1 MLFLSLVFVYIVKGA
16 ENKIISEFPLLR
28 RMRRYSMKKIIL
40 TLSGVLFVI
49 VTGCSLLIC
58 MMNGIPNLDQPAAAF
73 YLAKAILLSFSL
85 PLVTLGL
92 FVHCLQLRRK
102 LDKKNLLF
110 RNVLGDHFPEGN
122 PNDYYCTCFSA
133 NLRAISIHAEVF
145 LKRNY
150 GGCCKRL
157 TLIIP
162 GIRSLWQMPGICV
175 LQTKKVCCI

>member
-1 MLFLSLVFVYIVKGA
+1 
-16 ENKIISEFPLLR
+16 
-28 RMRRYSMKKIIL
+28 MKKIIL

-110 RNVLGDHFPEGN
+110 RNAMKELIKNRQTSCRDSGDSDFQSFKIHLPVCSV
-122 PNDYYCTCFSA
+122 PLPKIPISAKKIRRTCWI
-133 NLRAISIHAEVF
+133 L
-145 LKRNY
+145 
-150 GGCCKRL
+150 L
-157 TLIIP
+157 TNF
-162 GIRSLWQMPGICV
+162 
-175 LQTKKVCCI
+175 K

>member
-1 MLFLSLVFVYIVKGA
+1 
-16 ENKIISEFPLLR
+16 
-28 RMRRYSMKKIIL
+28 MKKIIL

-49 VTGCSLLIC
+49 VTGYSLLIC

-110 RNVLGDHFPEGN
+110 RNAMKELIKNRQTSCRDSGDSDFQ
-122 PNDYYCTCFSA
+122 S
-133 NLRAISIHAEVF
+133 
-145 LKRNY
+145 LKLHLPVCSVPLQKIPVSSEEIR
-150 GGCCKRL
+150 RL
-157 TLIIP
+157 A
-162 GIRSLWQMPGICV
+162 GFY
-175 LQTKKVCCI
+175 

>member
-1 MLFLSLVFVYIVKGA
+1 
-16 ENKIISEFPLLR
+16 
-28 RMRRYSMKKIIL
+28 MKKIIL
-40 TLSGVLFVI
+40 TLSGILFVI

-110 RNVLGDHFPEGN
+110 RNAMKELIKNRQTSCRDSGILISRALKIHLPVCSVPLPKI
-122 PNDYYCTCFSA
+122 PISAKRIRRTCWI
-133 NLRAISIHAEVF
+133 L
-145 LKRNY
+145 
-150 GGCCKRL
+150 L
-157 TLIIP
+157 TNF
-162 GIRSLWQMPGICV
+162 
-175 LQTKKVCCI
+175 K

>member
-1 MLFLSLVFVYIVKGA
+1 
-16 ENKIISEFPLLR
+16 
-28 RMRRYSMKKIIL
+28 MKKIIL

-110 RNVLGDHFPEGN
+110 RNAMKELIKN
-122 PNDYYCTCFSA
+122 RQNSLTCLFCA
-133 NLRAISIHAEVF
+133 FAEDSDLSEEDQKDLLDF
-145 LKRNY
+145 IDKF
-150 GGCCKRL
+150 
-157 TLIIP
+157 
-162 GIRSLWQMPGICV
+162 
-175 LQTKKVCCI
+175 

>member
-1 MLFLSLVFVYIVKGA
+1 
-16 ENKIISEFPLLR
+16 
-28 RMRRYSMKKIIL
+28 MKKIIL

-102 LDKKNLLF
+102 LDKN
-110 RNVLGDHFPEGN
+110 PECDEGADKKS
-122 PNDYYCTCFSA
+122 PD
-133 NLRAISIHAEVF
+133 
-145 LKRNY
+145 
-150 GGCCKRL
+150 
-157 TLIIP
+157 
-162 GIRSLWQMPGICV
+162 Q
-175 LQTKKVCCI
+175 LQGFWRF

>member
-1 MLFLSLVFVYIVKGA
+1 
-16 ENKIISEFPLLR
+16 
-28 RMRRYSMKKIIL
+28 MKKIIL

-110 RNVLGDHFPEGN
+110 RNAMIKNRQTSCRDSGDYDFQSFKN
-122 PNDYYCTCFSA
+122 SLTCLFCA
-133 NLRAISIHAEVF
+133 FAEDSGLSEEDQKDLLDF
-145 LKRNY
+145 IDKF
-150 GGCCKRL
+150 
-157 TLIIP
+157 
-162 GIRSLWQMPGICV
+162 
-175 LQTKKVCCI
+175 

>member
-1 MLFLSLVFVYIVKGA
+1 
-16 ENKIISEFPLLR
+16 
-28 RMRRYSMKKIIL
+28 MKKIIL

-110 RNVLGDHFPEGN
+110 RNAMKE
-122 PNDYYCTCFSA
+122 
-133 NLRAISIHAEVF
+133 
-145 LKRNY
+145 
-150 GGCCKRL
+150 
-157 TLIIP
+157 LIKN
-162 GIRSLWQMPGICV
+162 R
-175 LQTKKVCCI
+175 QTSCRDS

>member
-1 MLFLSLVFVYIVKGA
+1 
-16 ENKIISEFPLLR
+16 
-28 RMRRYSMKKIIL
+28 MKKIIL

-73 YLAKAILLSFSL
+73 YLAKAILLSFSF

-110 RNVLGDHFPEGN
+110 RNAMKELIKNRQTSCRDSGDSDFQSFKN
-122 PNDYYCTCFSA
+122 SLTCLFCA
-133 NLRAISIHAEVF
+133 FAEDSDLSEKDQKDLLDF
-145 LKRNY
+145 IDKF
-150 GGCCKRL
+150 
-157 TLIIP
+157 
-162 GIRSLWQMPGICV
+162 
-175 LQTKKVCCI
+175 

>member
-1 MLFLSLVFVYIVKGA
+1 
-16 ENKIISEFPLLR
+16 
-28 RMRRYSMKKIIL
+28 MKKIIL

-110 RNVLGDHFPEGN
+110 RNAMKELIKNRQTSCRDSGDSDFQSFKNYLPVCSV
-122 PNDYYCTCFSA
+122 PLPKIPISAKKIRRTCWI
-133 NLRAISIHAEVF
+133 L
-145 LKRNY
+145 
-150 GGCCKRL
+150 L
-157 TLIIP
+157 TNF
-162 GIRSLWQMPGICV
+162 
-175 LQTKKVCCI
+175 K

>member
-1 MLFLSLVFVYIVKGA
+1 
-16 ENKIISEFPLLR
+16 
-28 RMRRYSMKKIIL
+28 MKKIIL
-40 TLSGVLFVI
+40 TLSGILFVI

-110 RNVLGDHFPEGN
+110 RNAMKELIKNRQTSCRDSGDSDFRALKIHLPVCSV
-122 PNDYYCTCFSA
+122 PLQKIPVSAKRIRRTCWI
-133 NLRAISIHAEVF
+133 L
-145 LKRNY
+145 
-150 GGCCKRL
+150 L
-157 TLIIP
+157 TNF
-162 GIRSLWQMPGICV
+162 
-175 LQTKKVCCI
+175 K

>member
-1 MLFLSLVFVYIVKGA
+1 
-16 ENKIISEFPLLR
+16 
-28 RMRRYSMKKIIL
+28 MKKIIL

-110 RNVLGDHFPEGN
+110 RNAMKELIKNRQTSSGILEILISRALKIHLPVCSVPLPKI
-122 PNDYYCTCFSA
+122 PISAKKIRRTCWI
-133 NLRAISIHAEVF
+133 L
-145 LKRNY
+145 
-150 GGCCKRL
+150 L
-157 TLIIP
+157 TNF
-162 GIRSLWQMPGICV
+162 
-175 LQTKKVCCI
+175 K

>member
-1 MLFLSLVFVYIVKGA
+1 
-16 ENKIISEFPLLR
+16 
-28 RMRRYSMKKIIL
+28 MKKIIL

-110 RNVLGDHFPEGN
+110 RNAMKELKIARPAAGILEILISRALKIHLPVCSAPLPKI
-122 PNDYYCTCFSA
+122 PISAKRIRRTCWI
-133 NLRAISIHAEVF
+133 L
-145 LKRNY
+145 
-150 GGCCKRL
+150 L
-157 TLIIP
+157 TNF
-162 GIRSLWQMPGICV
+162 
-175 LQTKKVCCI
+175 K

>member
-1 MLFLSLVFVYIVKGA
+1 
-16 ENKIISEFPLLR
+16 
-28 RMRRYSMKKIIL
+28 MKKIIL

-92 FVHCLQLRRK
+92 QLRRK

-110 RNVLGDHFPEGN
+110 RNAMKELIKNRQTSCRDSGDSDFQSFKN
-122 PNDYYCTCFSA
+122 SLTCLFCA
-133 NLRAISIHAEVF
+133 FAEDSDLSEEDQKDLLDF
-145 LKRNY
+145 IDKF
-150 GGCCKRL
+150 
-157 TLIIP
+157 
-162 GIRSLWQMPGICV
+162 
-175 LQTKKVCCI
+175 

>member
-1 MLFLSLVFVYIVKGA
+1 
-16 ENKIISEFPLLR
+16 
-28 RMRRYSMKKIIL
+28 MKKIIL
-40 TLSGVLFVI
+40 TLSGILFVI

-110 RNVLGDHFPEGN
+110 RNAMKELIKNRQTSCRDSDFQSFKN
-122 PNDYYCTCFSA
+122 SLTCLFCA
-133 NLRAISIHAEVF
+133 FAEDSGLSEEDQKDLLDF
-145 LKRNY
+145 IDKF
-150 GGCCKRL
+150 
-157 TLIIP
+157 
-162 GIRSLWQMPGICV
+162 
-175 LQTKKVCCI
+175 

>member
-1 MLFLSLVFVYIVKGA
+1 
-16 ENKIISEFPLLR
+16 
-28 RMRRYSMKKIIL
+28 MKKIIL

-102 LDKKNLLF
+102 LDKDVYKRQVYSPSVTRIWYSSAFWSAYQVRTFLSSSSNATCCLLYTS
-110 RNVLGDHFPEGN
+110 R
-122 PNDYYCTCFSA
+122 
-133 NLRAISIHAEVF
+133 
-145 LKRNY
+145 
-150 GGCCKRL
+150 
-157 TLIIP
+157 
-162 GIRSLWQMPGICV
+162 CV
-175 LQTKKVCCI
+175 

>member
-1 MLFLSLVFVYIVKGA
+1 
-16 ENKIISEFPLLR
+16 
-28 RMRRYSMKKIIL
+28 MKKIIL

-110 RNVLGDHFPEGN
+110 RNAMKELIKNRQTSCRDSDFQSFKN
-122 PNDYYCTCFSA
+122 SLTCLFCA
-133 NLRAISIHAEVF
+133 FAEDSDLSEEDQKDLLDF
-145 LKRNY
+145 IDKF
-150 GGCCKRL
+150 
-157 TLIIP
+157 
-162 GIRSLWQMPGICV
+162 
-175 LQTKKVCCI
+175 